1 MTGDYT
7 IVPFFAI
14 LYLFTHDTNTM
25 RHEPNRLELADAM
38 VSNMGDMKDIIYW
51 AKRGLLHEEINMMD
65 DEEVNEM
72 LQEM

>member
-1 MTGDYT
+1 
-7 IVPFFAI
+7 
-14 LYLFTHDTNTM
+14 M

-65 DEEVNEM
+65 DEEVDEM
-72 LQEM
+72 LQEL